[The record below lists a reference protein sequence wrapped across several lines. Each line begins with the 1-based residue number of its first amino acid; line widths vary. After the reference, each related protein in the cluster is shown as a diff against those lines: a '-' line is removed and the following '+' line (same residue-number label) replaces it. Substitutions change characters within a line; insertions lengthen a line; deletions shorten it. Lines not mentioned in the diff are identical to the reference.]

1 MAAQVGLN
9 HHERWNGSGYPNGV
23 SGDDIPLVARIAAI
37 ADNFDAITH
46 TRPYKDARR
55 SSARSPEESGLPA
68 DRRRPR
74 SSSLRATPRKY
85 SSSDDDVAMR
95 HLTRKVLLLLA
106 WALLCVLSGGLLL
119 SAQRQSE
126 RDITRVFEDRTDVAA
141 RLTETYTR
149 DLLDQERRVAGREL
163 SSPSVSAQDFESVTN
178 LFGYEAAVLLDAR
191 GRVLRVAPAKAPLIG
206 QDLTKKYA
214 HLRTAATGRTAVSTV
229 VPSAA
234 KGIPIVAFATPFES
248 GQGRRVFS
256 GAFDV
261 RTTPI
266 GAYLRKV
273 TPLEGA
279 RVYLYDS
286 AGTIVASSRNDLLG
300 LKTLA
305 QADPELARAVTR
317 ATAGQTGGGYQY
329 STRPVAGAPWRLVI
343 AVPSAQLFEPING
356 SRRYLPWLL
365 WAAAVLGGLA
375 CSLLVGNLLSSR
387 IKLRDANQSL
397 DQLARIDALTGLY
410 NRRQAQ
416 DSLDEASANAHRHE
430 QPLSVLMIDVDHFKQ
445 INDNYGH
452 DTGDEALRLIADIVR
467 TTLRAGDVLG
477 RWGGEEFLAILPSTG
492 RSGATRVA
500 ERVREA
506 ISSTPVVVGDQLISL
521 SVSIGVAAHSGEPN
535 DALVAAAD
543 TAMYA
548 AKACGRDR
556 VQTE

>member
-1 MAAQVGLN
+1 M
-9 HHERWNGSGYPNGV
+9 
-23 SGDDIPLVARIAAI
+23 
-37 ADNFDAITH
+37 T
-46 TRPYKDARR
+46 
-55 SSARSPEESGLPA
+55 SPTIMPGEP
-68 DRRRPR
+68 
-74 SSSLRATPRKY
+74 
-85 SSSDDDVAMR
+85 
-95 HLTRKVLLLLA
+95 
-106 WALLCVLSGGLLL
+106 
-119 SAQRQSE
+119 
-126 RDITRVFEDRTDVAA
+126 
-141 RLTETYTR
+141 
-149 DLLDQERRVAGREL
+149 
-163 SSPSVSAQDFESVTN
+163 DFASVTN

-191 GRVLRVAPAKAPLIG
+191 GRVLRVAPAKARLIG
-206 QDLTKKYA
+206 QDLTRKYA
-214 HLRTAATGRTAVSTV
+214 HLRAAATGRTAVSRV

-248 GQGRRVFS
+248 AQGRRVFS

-266 GAYLRKV
+266 GAYLRKA

-286 AGTIVASSRNDLLG
+286 AGTIVASSRSDLVG

-317 ATAGQTGGGYQY
+317 ATAGQTGAGYQY
-329 STRPVAGAPWRLVI
+329 SSRSVAGAPWRLVI
-343 AVPSAQLFEPING
+343 AVPAAKLFEPIAG

-375 CSLLVGNLLSSR
+375 CSLLVGNLISSR
-387 IKLRDANQSL
+387 IKLRDANRSL

-416 DSLDEASANAHRHE
+416 ASLGEASANAGRYE
-430 QPLSVLMIDVDHFKQ
+430 QPLSVLMIDIDHFKQ
-445 INDNYGH
+445 INDDYGH
-452 DTGDEALRLIADIVR
+452 ETGDAALRLIADVMG

-506 ISSTPVVVGDQLISL
+506 VSSTPIVVGDQLISL
-521 SVSIGVAAHSGEPN
+521 SISIGVAVHSGQTN

-543 TAMYA
+543 SAMYA
-548 AKACGRDR
+548 AKAGGRDR
-556 VQTE
+556 VQTDD